1 MISYPIDGPWPG
13 QMAIIP
19 RPRGGDWLQD
29 EVVAVKTSG
38 FDIVISLLTE
48 NEMQELGLTSE
59 AELIRMAGLQF
70 YNYPIQ
76 DLSIPESRDSFR
88 AFLESVHKHLLS
100 GKRIAIHCRGSIGRS
115 GLLAS
120 GLLVLSGVD
129 PAAAFDRVSN
139 ARGLSAPETAEQK
152 DWVTQLSTESAKSLV

>member
-1 MISYPIDGPWPG
+1 MTSYPIDGPWPG
-13 QMAIIP
+13 QLAIIP

-29 EVVAVKTSG
+29 EVVALKTSG
-38 FDIVISLLTE
+38 FDIVISLLTD
-48 NEMQELGLTSE
+48 NEMQELGLTNE
-59 AELIRMAGLQF
+59 AELIRVAGLQF
-70 YNYPIQ
+70 YNYPIR
-76 DLSIPESRDSFR
+76 DLSVPDSRDSSQQ
-88 AFLESVHKHLLS
+88 FLEVVYKHLLS

-129 PAAAFDRVSN
+129 PADAFDRVSD

-152 DWVTQLSTESAKSLV
+152 DWVTQLSTGYAKSLV